1 MSSTKIRLSG
11 VAAFTLGFLATY
23 LVAAAIALGGT
34 YDVYACEA
42 PTLNTLNLSWGGVG
56 TYPGYKG
63 DCTASPQTPLTNRGL
78 ITRMVPGEG
87 GKPSSFPNGAW
98 SGLWFQAP
106 PGTNIQGIV
115 WSGRLAV
122 TDFSQ
127 WRAGLRSSTG
137 QYMIGGDGCAGLCW
151 VPTAPPTP
159 TWIPAPAGT
168 TYLQQLVQCRVSSC
182 TTGASMHTHW
192 SQVRLNDLVA
202 PRAGLSGVAAEQWVN
217 GPKPIIANGIDD
229 AGGGIR
235 QVYVRVDNGP
245 ARSST
250 PSWAGCDSKRTVPCP
265 KSKVA
270 TLSTGDMA
278 EGRRKLDVVVLD
290 AGGNPGVAT
299 RYVRVDKTR
308 PRQVTVNVQ
317 GGEGWRQRNGFNA
330 NWTPIAD
337 GGAPIAGGSYELCK
351 PGRRECMPPRT

>member
-1 MSSTKIRLSG
+1 MSSTKRRLSR

-42 PTLNTLNLSWGGVG
+42 PTIKTPNLSWGPTG
-56 TYPGYKG
+56 TYPGYQG
-63 DCTASPQTPLTNRGL
+63 RCDTPPGEVTNRGL

-87 GKPSSFPNGAW
+87 GKPASFPNGAW

-106 PGTNIQGIV
+106 PGTNIAGIV

-127 WRAGLRSSTG
+127 WRAGLQGSTG
-137 QYMIGGDGCAGLCW
+137 YYLVGGDRCSTLCW
-151 VPTAPPTP
+151 IPSAPPTP
-159 TWIPAPAGT
+159 TWLPAPPGT

-217 GPKPIIANGIDD
+217 GAKAISANG
-229 AGGGIR
+229 
-235 QVYVRVDNGP
+235 
-245 ARSST
+245 
-250 PSWAGCDSKRTVPCP
+250 
-265 KSKVA
+265 
-270 TLSTGDMA
+270 
-278 EGRRKLDVVVLD
+278 
-290 AGGNPGVAT
+290 
-299 RYVRVDKTR
+299 
-308 PRQVTVNVQ
+308 
-317 GGEGWRQRNGFNA
+317 
-330 NWTPIAD
+330 
-337 GGAPIAGGSYELCK
+337 
-351 PGRRECMPPRT
+351 